1 MRSHLGP
8 TLLAGLLIAGGPN
21 GAAAGEATEGLS
33 GIAAYGQDLYQGR
46 CSNCHSNKPDLSS
59 LAPTLHGLM
68 GRKAGGVEGFPYSE
82 KISRLEL
89 VWSKETF
96 EAWIGSQSLD
106 SALLRMRHLGVQDPA
121 DQAALTAYIETLK

>member
-1 MRSHLGP
+1 MRPYLAP
-8 TLLAGLLIAGGPN
+8 MLLAGLLTAGGPA
-21 GAAAGEATEGLS
+21 GARAGEAAEELS

-46 CSNCHSNKPDLSS
+46 CSNCHSNKPGQSS

-68 GRKAGGVEGFPYSE
+68 GRKAGGIEGFPYSE

-106 SALLRMRHLGVQDPA
+106 SALLRMRHLGVEDPGDRA
-121 DQAALTAYIETLK
+121 SLSAYIETLK